1 MKKLLLTVGALA
13 LVVGGGA
20 AAASHYDQYQNK
32 KQALRLRLSRPRNA
46 QLKSDLSCRRRLIKA
61 NAQLRAE
68 CAKGEASY
76 AKLPLA
82 VQKVTAKPV
91 CAPSAPISCDNILW
105 PSAIF
110 EDIVGFPDILNEKLA
125 DRLVEQNKQKAK

>member
-32 KQALRLRLSRPRNA
+32 KTRAQVTAVQAARNA
-46 QLKSDLSCRRRLIKA
+46 QLKSDLVAADGLIKA

-91 CAPSAPISCDNILW
+91 CAPSAPIQL
-105 PSAIF
+105 
-110 EDIVGFPDILNEKLA
+110 
-125 DRLVEQNKQKAK
+125 R